1 MEIENSSKASVIE
14 DDIKFVLGFME
25 RDMSIL
31 RELQKAASTELEK
44 QSYQLAISKFNNV
57 RKLLRNAKQNYS
69 RTNTRR
75 TSI

>member
-69 RTNTRR
+69 RANTRR